1 MIVKDEVN
9 EQTKIMRQVNIG
21 LTEEQRKGVINLLNR
36 DLADSYLLLVKT
48 KKYHWDVVGPQ
59 FLTLH
64 EMWGEQYETL
74 TENIDSIAERVRALG
89 GYPVGTMEGFLKI
102 ASLKEDAKNIPLAT
116 EMVANLVADHEQII
130 RNIREHIDNC
140 SQDFHDEGTADFLTG
155 LMEGHEEMAWMLRSF
170 IEGESLQ
177 SDGEKPKAE
186 FRVPVGA

>member
-1 MIVKDEVN
+1 
-9 EQTKIMRQVNIG
+9 MRKLNIG
-21 LTEEQRKGVINLLNR
+21 LTEEQRKGVMNLLNC
-36 DLADSYLLLVKT
+36 DLADNYLLLVKT

-102 ASLKEDAKNIPLAT
+102 TSLQEDTKNIPLAT
-116 EMVANLVADHEQII
+116 NMVANLVADHEQII
-130 RNIREHIDNC
+130 RNLREHIDKC

-177 SDGEKPKAE
+177 PDGVQPKAN
-186 FRVPVGA
+186 FRTPVSA